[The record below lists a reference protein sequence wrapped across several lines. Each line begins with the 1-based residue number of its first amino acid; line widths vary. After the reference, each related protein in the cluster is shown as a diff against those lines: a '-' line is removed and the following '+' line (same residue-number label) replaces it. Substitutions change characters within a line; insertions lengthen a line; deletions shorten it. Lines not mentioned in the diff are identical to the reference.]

1 MSDKTVMERL
11 TIKEGDTVRFVNVPP
26 GYEAVLGPLPPG
38 AVVYKGGSRPADV
51 ILVFVASRQELEEQ
65 LPRLKEALADKGK
78 LWVAYHKG
86 TSSVKTDINRD
97 TMRAYA
103 QTLGLEAVAI
113 ISIDEDWSALRL
125 KAVGCRVIGDCRLES
140 ADFGGNSG

>member
-1 MSDKTVMERL
+1 MSDKTVVERL
-11 TIKEGDTVRFVNVPP
+11 TIKEGDTVMFVNVPP
-26 GYEAVLGPLPPG
+26 GYEAVLGPLPSG
-38 AVVYKGGSRPADV
+38 AVVHKGGTWPVDI

-65 LPRLKEALADKGK
+65 LPKLKEALAAKSK

-86 TSSVKTDINRD
+86 TASVKTDINRD

-125 KAVGCRVIGDCRLES
+125 KAVG
-140 ADFGGNSG
+140 

>member
-38 AVVYKGGSRPADV
+38 AVVYKGGAKPADV
-51 ILVFVASRQELEEQ
+51 ILVFVASRQDLEEQ

-86 TSSVKTDINRD
+86 TSSV
-97 TMRAYA
+97 
-103 QTLGLEAVAI
+103 
-113 ISIDEDWSALRL
+113 
-125 KAVGCRVIGDCRLES
+125 
-140 ADFGGNSG
+140 